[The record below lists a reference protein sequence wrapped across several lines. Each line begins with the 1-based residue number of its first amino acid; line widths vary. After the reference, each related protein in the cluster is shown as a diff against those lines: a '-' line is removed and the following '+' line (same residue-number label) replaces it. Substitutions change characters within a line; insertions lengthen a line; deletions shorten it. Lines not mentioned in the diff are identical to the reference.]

1 MIRRP
6 PRSTRTDTLF
16 PYTTLFR
23 AYPTGTAI
31 AGVPR
36 PSMGAALAASNGQI
50 GSVFPIDGSI
60 SPSTIP
66 RVSFIDLLT
75 GKYPSGLLRG
85 RSVLIGATAIEM
97 GDRYPVPRHGVIP
110 GAVIQLLAAETLLQG
125 SSPVPHGPL
134 LPLFL
139 SLLSIPFLF
148 RLPRSEERRVGK
160 ECVSTVNSR

>member
-1 MIRRP
+1 
-6 PRSTRTDTLF
+6 
-16 PYTTLFR
+16 
-23 AYPTGTAI
+23 
-31 AGVPR
+31 
-36 PSMGAALAASNGQI
+36 MGAALAASNGQI

-125 SSPVPHGPL
+125 SSPVP
-134 LPLFL
+134 
-139 SLLSIPFLF
+139 
-148 RLPRSEERRVGK
+148 RSEEHTSELPSQMRITYAVFSLK
-160 ECVSTVNSR
+160 KKKKKT

>member
-6 PRSTRTDTLF
+6 PRSTRTYTLF

-23 AYPTGTAI
+23 SLPLPPFRKAAQLASVNIFADGDGLVRSYPTGTAI

-97 GDRYPVPRHGVIP
+97 GDRYPVPKIGRAH
-110 GAVIQLLAAETLLQG
+110 GAVIQLLAAE
-125 SSPVPHGPL
+125 
-134 LPLFL
+134 
-139 SLLSIPFLF
+139 
-148 RLPRSEERRVGK
+148 RSEEHTSELQSLMR
-160 ECVSTVNSR
+160 SW

>member
-1 MIRRP
+1 
-6 PRSTRTDTLF
+6 
-16 PYTTLFR
+16 
-23 AYPTGTAI
+23 
-31 AGVPR
+31 
-36 PSMGAALAASNGQI
+36 MGAALAASNGQI

-110 GAVIQLLAAETLLQG
+110 GAVIQLLAAEDRKSTRLN
-125 SSPVPHGPL
+125 SSHSCAYRMP
-134 LPLFL
+134 
-139 SLLSIPFLF
+139 SSA
-148 RLPRSEERRVGK
+148 
-160 ECVSTVNSR
+160 